1 MPEKKSCAGPFRRFR
16 LKFQS
21 RRRAQGIFALRHRII
36 EPLVFSGDL
45 FDLANEG
52 LAGGNLRKTGEVEMV
67 TLDTFIVNRSRV
79 DKSSGPKGIY
89 IYIEL
94 CNNSLWVLYLLKVQS
109 ENTFS
114 STCDGQINITWE
126 KSSPAPGGSLKVRN
140 FAQSSGK
147 IRKLLDSA
155 DARGEN
161 LAALV

>member
-1 MPEKKSCAGPFRRFR
+1 MRKPQSSPHTRIECAPCGRRCMWFYRVRSILCFRLRFHRGVNSLNYKNPRRTIDLSERARFVRCLTKKSCAGPFRRFR
-16 LKFQS
+16 LEFQS

-89 IYIEL
+89 
-94 CNNSLWVLYLLKVQS
+94 LYRTMQ
-109 ENTFS
+109 
-114 STCDGQINITWE
+114 
-126 KSSPAPGGSLKVRN
+126 
-140 FAQSSGK
+140 
-147 IRKLLDSA
+147 
-155 DARGEN
+155 
-161 LAALV
+161 